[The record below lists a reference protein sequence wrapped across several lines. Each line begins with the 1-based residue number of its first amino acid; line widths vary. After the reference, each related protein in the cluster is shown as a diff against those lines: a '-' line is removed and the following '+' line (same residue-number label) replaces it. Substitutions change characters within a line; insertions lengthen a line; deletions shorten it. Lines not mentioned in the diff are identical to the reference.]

1 MSLFKKAIRPVVKQ
15 TKEVIAEELT
25 ASTSKTPEKVETEV
39 VKEDSSVTIKVDTD
53 ILKVVCVGLGLI
65 ALMMLRRKPDVKVYV
80 IK

>member
-25 ASTSKTPEKVETEV
+25 GTTPKTPEKVETELV
-39 VKEDSSVTIKVDTD
+39 NEDSSITIKVDTD

>member
-25 ASTSKTPEKVETEV
+25 ASTAKPPEKVETEV
-39 VKEDSSVTIKVDTD
+39 IEKDSSISIKVDTD
-53 ILKVVCVGLGLI
+53 ILKVICVGLGLI

>member
-1 MSLFKKAIRPVVKQ
+1 MNLFKKAIRPVVKQ

-25 ASTSKTPEKVETEV
+25 GVASKTPEKVETEV
-39 VKEDSSVTIKVDTD
+39 VKEDSSVTIKIDTD